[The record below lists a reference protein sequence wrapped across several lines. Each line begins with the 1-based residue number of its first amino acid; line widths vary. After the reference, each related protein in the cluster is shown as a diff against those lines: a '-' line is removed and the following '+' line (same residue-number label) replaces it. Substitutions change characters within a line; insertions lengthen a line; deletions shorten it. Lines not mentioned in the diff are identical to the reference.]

1 MYLGNMTKTMKIEH
15 LKDTKELTRN
25 YIQETLYPIC
35 ESYRNGI
42 EKTSN
47 SLQNRTLFSL
57 FYEPSLLTRIS
68 FERAITM
75 LGGNTLHTEDASQF
89 FPVKTGN
96 YIENTVE
103 ILNSLHIDGVVIRSS
118 ENGIIEKACANSKI
132 PIING
137 GSNNDHPTQALA
149 DIYTMI
155 REIGYVDNTTV
166 TIMGRLEHRNT
177 SALLLALSLFE
188 NVEVRLLKLSGQ
200 VAPDI
205 QEICESRGLKI
216 MEIGDALEI
225 EGSDAVY
232 LNSPRTNAHYELL
245 KSRNQ
250 QFPVIND
257 EFMRLLKPK
266 SAILDPMQRSGDF
279 LIETNDERLSFYRQS
294 ENALFVRMAILESLM
309 G

>member
-1 MYLGNMTKTMKIEH
+1 MYLGNMTETMKIEH